1 MVLLGTCL
9 LLDVWTIQGNIRIRC
24 QILGICIGIDVCVP
38 DNGKSELSDITW
50 MCLNHTTGY
59 KN

>member
-9 LLDVWTIQGNIRIRC
+9 LLDVCEPYKEISG
-24 QILGICIGIDVCVP
+24 LDAKYLEFVLELMCVP